1 MSLSE
6 HEWRSRLGWERSSDE
21 YQAKHATQ
29 LNTKE
34 LAWGTWAVP
43 EAELGILGDVAGKD
57 VLEFGCGAA
66 QWSIF
71 LRKRGARAVGI
82 DLAARQLWHA
92 RRLSAEFGIP
102 VPLVQA
108 TAERTPFRDE
118 TFDVVFCDH
127 GAMTFADPYRTV
139 PEAAR
144 VLRPGGR
151 FAFNM
156 TTPLMLMCW
165 DDGEDRLDER
175 LHADYFGMHRF
186 QDPDGEVEF
195 QLGYG
200 DWIRLFRS
208 NGLEVRD
215 LVELRAPE
223 VGETTYVDFA
233 PRSWSRRWPAE
244 HVWVLRKVA
253 PAGADPAAP
262 AAQPR

>member
-165 DDGEDRLDER
+165 DDDEDRLDER

-208 NGLEVRD
+208 NGLEVQD